1 MSIRFDGQ
9 VAIVTG
15 AGNGLGRS
23 YALELA
29 RRGAKVVVND
39 LGGAHNGTGQDPQV
53 ARKVVDEITTG
64 GGVAIAN
71 ADSIT
76 RDEGVEA
83 LVAQTMQAFGRI
95 DILIANA
102 GIHRGAPF
110 GEMTPAAFEEM
121 MNMHLMGAVK
131 PIKAAWGVMRDQAY
145 GRIVVTTSTVGLFGY
160 LGDSHY
166 GSGKM
171 GVVGLMNT
179 LKLEGEPLGIRI
191 NTIAPIAA
199 TRMGRDAI
207 SKAAWDVFAAK
218 YNPDFVAPG
227 VIYLASRDAPSGV
240 ILTAGGGVF
249 ACAQMLGARGANLG
263 TDADA
268 DSVAQRWS
276 AINDFSAPIAFTK
289 ALDHGDWFNAMIAAE
304 SALNSTR

>member
-29 RRGAKVVVND
+29 RRGAQVVVND
-39 LGGAHNGTGQDPQV
+39 LGGRHDGVGHDPQV
-53 ARKVVDEITTG
+53 AQNVADEINRT

-71 ADSIT
+71 ADSVT
-76 RDEGVEA
+76 SDAGVQA
-83 LVAQTMQAFGRI
+83 LAAQAIDAFGRI

-110 GEMTPAAFEEM
+110 DEMTLQAFEDM
-121 MNMHLMGAVK
+121 MHMHLMGAVK
-131 PIKAAWGVMRDQAY
+131 PIKAVWGRMRNQAY

-160 LGDSHY
+160 LGDCHY

-179 LKLEGEPLGIRI
+179 LKLEGEPHGIHV

-199 TRMGRDAI
+199 TRMGRDAV
-207 SKAAWDVFAAK
+207 SKANWDAFAAQ
-218 YNPDFVAPG
+218 YSPDFVAPG
-227 VIYLASRDAPSGV
+227 VVYLASREAPSGV

-249 ACAQMLGARGANLG
+249 ACAQMLGARGAYLG

-268 DSVAQRWS
+268 ESVAERWPT
-276 AINDFSAPIAFTK
+276 INDFSAPLSFPK
-289 ALDHGDWFNAMIAAE
+289 AIDHGDWCNDMIAGG
-304 SALNSTR
+304 TKRQ

>member
-23 YALELA
+23 YVLELA

-39 LGGAHNGTGQDPQV
+39 LGGRHDGTGQDATV
-53 ARKVVDEITTG
+53 AQGVADEINGSG
-64 GGVAIAN
+64 GIAIAN

-76 RDEGVEA
+76 SDAGVQA
-83 LVAQTMQAFGRI
+83 LVAQTLGTFGRI
-95 DILIANA
+95 DILVANA
-102 GIHRGAPF
+102 GIHRAAPF
-110 GEMTPAAFEEM
+110 TEMSLQAFEEM
-121 MNMHLMGAVK
+121 MHMHLMGAVK
-131 PIKAAWGVMRDQAY
+131 PIKAVWGPMRDQAY

-160 LGDSHY
+160 LGDCHY

-171 GVVGLMNT
+171 GLVGLMNT
-179 LKLEGEPLGIRI
+179 LKLEGQPHGIHV

-199 TRMGRDAI
+199 TRMGRDVF
-207 SKAAWDVFAAK
+207 SQDAWTAFAAR

-227 VIYLASRDAPSGV
+227 VVYLASREAPSGV
-240 ILTAGGGVF
+240 ILTAGGGVY

-263 TDADA
+263 TGADA
-268 DSVAQRWS
+268 DSVAKHWS
-276 AINDFSAPIAFTK
+276 TISDFAAPMAFPK
-289 ALDHGDWFNAMIAAE
+289 AVDHGHWFDDMIAGG
-304 SALNSTR
+304 SVPD